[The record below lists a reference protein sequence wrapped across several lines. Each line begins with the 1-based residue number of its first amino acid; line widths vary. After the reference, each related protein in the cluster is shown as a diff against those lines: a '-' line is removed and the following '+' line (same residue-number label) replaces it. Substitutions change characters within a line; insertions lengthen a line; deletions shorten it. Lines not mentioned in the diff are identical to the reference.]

1 MALPSSLAFI
11 GAAAPAGRSFCF
23 YNPRLPS
30 IPSCRAAK
38 TLHVCNAPARFE
50 AARAA
55 NRPQLLVTPRPSV
68 QYGENLP
75 KVRGWRGAM
84 DELIGRL
91 VADVGID
98 RAAAETAVGII
109 LDFLVKEG
117 PADKV
122 QPLLAKLPGAEA
134 LIQKAASSGGGLGGG
149 LGGAMGRVMGAG
161 MRMMSAGLSMGQVQS
176 VTRAVIAYTRDK
188 AGEDAVGEIVA
199 AIPGLAQF
207 V

>member
-1 MALPSSLAFI
+1 
-11 GAAAPAGRSFCF
+11 
-23 YNPRLPS
+23 
-30 IPSCRAAK
+30 
-38 TLHVCNAPARFE
+38 
-50 AARAA
+50 
-55 NRPQLLVTPRPSV
+55 
-68 QYGENLP
+68 
-75 KVRGWRGAM
+75 M
-84 DELIGRL
+84 DELIARL

-98 RAAAETAVGII
+98 RATAEKAVGII
-109 LDFLVKEG
+109 LQFLVKEG

-134 LIQKAASSGGGLGGG
+134 VMQRAAIENDSGGMMA
-149 LGGAMGRVMGAG
+149 GAMGGVMGAG

-176 VTRAVIAYTRDK
+176 VTRAVIAYTREK

>member
-1 MALPSSLAFI
+1 
-11 GAAAPAGRSFCF
+11 
-23 YNPRLPS
+23 
-30 IPSCRAAK
+30 
-38 TLHVCNAPARFE
+38 
-50 AARAA
+50 
-55 NRPQLLVTPRPSV
+55 
-68 QYGENLP
+68 
-75 KVRGWRGAM
+75 M
-84 DELIGRL
+84 DELIARL
-91 VADVGID
+91 VADIGID
-98 RAAAETAVGII
+98 RATAEKAVGII

-134 LIQKAASSGGGLGGG
+134 LMQRTAGESNAGGMMA
-149 LGGAMGRVMGAG
+149 GAMGGVMGAG

-188 AGEDAVGEIVA
+188 AGEDAVGEMVA